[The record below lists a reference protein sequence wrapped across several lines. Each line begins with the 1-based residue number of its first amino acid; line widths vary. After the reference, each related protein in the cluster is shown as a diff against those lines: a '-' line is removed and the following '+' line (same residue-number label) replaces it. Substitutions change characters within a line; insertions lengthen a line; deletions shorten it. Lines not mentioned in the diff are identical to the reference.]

1 MPTTKDPRM
10 SDFGNALNGK
20 GKAEVCRDYVSRG
33 HPEKTEEDKG
43 YHWICCEMDN
53 YCKIWAQ
60 AWFWY
65 TIGGVILLLI
75 LISIGGCVYCCCI
88 RKRNSGGTDGDRYT
102 VEEPVKKELEED
114 LSEADSSES
123 SCESD

>member
-1 MPTTKDPRM
+1 MPTTRNPLV
-10 SDFGNALNGK
+10 SDFAHELLTK
-20 GKAEVCRDYVSRG
+20 GKDKTCRDYVSRG
-33 HPEKTEEDKG
+33 HPEKTENDKT
-43 YHWICCEMDN
+43 YHNFCCELDN

-60 AWFWY
+60 TWFWL

-88 RKRNSGGTDGDRYT
+88 RKRNSGGADGDRYT
-102 VEEPVKKELEED
+102 VEEPKEKELAED
-114 LSEADSSES
+114 LSEEDSSES